1 VSRDAATLRVFYAL
15 VPPPALA
22 IALGDLAR
30 DVARRAHGRPVPAD
44 NIHLTLAFIG
54 AWPAT
59 ELPSLLAA
67 AAAVEIEPMRITLD
81 TQGGFRRAGI
91 AWIGASSPP
100 PALDALAKSFTPLL
114 VANGVAQVEPRFHP
128 HVTLARRC
136 RGPYPHEA
144 VGPFVWDIDSI
155 ALIRSETGAE
165 GARYTQIAS
174 WPLRGAS
181 A

>member
-1 VSRDAATLRVFYAL
+1 VSRGAATLRVFYAL

-30 DVARRAHGRPVPAD
+30 DIARRAHGRPVPAD

-54 AWPAT
+54 AWPTARLGSLTAAGAT
-59 ELPSLLAA
+59 
-67 AAAVEIEPMRITLD
+67 IECEAMRITLD

-100 PALDALAKSFTPLL
+100 PALDALAKSLAVAL
-114 VANGVAQVEPRFHP
+114 AANGISFDDQRFHP

-144 VGPFVWDIDSI
+144 AGPFLWDIDSI
-155 ALIRSETGAE
+155 ALMRSETGAD
-165 GARYTQIAS
+165 GARYTQLAS
-174 WPLRGAS
+174 WALRDKA
-181 A
+181 